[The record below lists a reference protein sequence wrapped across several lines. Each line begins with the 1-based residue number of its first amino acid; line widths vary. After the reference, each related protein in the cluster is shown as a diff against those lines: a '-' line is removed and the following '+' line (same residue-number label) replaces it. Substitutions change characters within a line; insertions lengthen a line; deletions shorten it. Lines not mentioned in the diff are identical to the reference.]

1 MLTIVLIIEI
11 LIIVIEWI
19 IIIIIGLEL
28 HKIIEGI
35 EINKNKEDY
44 KE

>member
-11 LIIVIEWI
+11 LIIVIEWAV
-19 IIIIIGLEL
+19 IIIIGLEL

-35 EINKNKEDY
+35 GISKDREDCKE
-44 KE
+44 